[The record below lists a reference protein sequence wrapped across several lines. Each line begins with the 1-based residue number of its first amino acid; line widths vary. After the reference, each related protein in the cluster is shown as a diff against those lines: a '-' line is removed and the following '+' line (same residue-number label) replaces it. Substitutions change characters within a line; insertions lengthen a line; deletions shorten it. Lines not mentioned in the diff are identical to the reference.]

1 MTIEWMWALSG
12 LGAVLMS
19 AWVWHL
25 SRSLRRAHADAE
37 LARLEGQIQLAEV
50 SEALNQSKT
59 ALALAQAEQSHW
71 QQRAEQLTQSLT
83 AEQQA
88 KNTLAVSQAK
98 LQTRLDE
105 KQQQFE
111 QHQARLK
118 QEFSQ
123 LAQEIIEQKT
133 RSFKEQSELSLTQLL
148 TPLHHDVKD
157 FKQKV
162 EQIQQSETEQRL
174 ALKVELQS
182 LQKLNLNL
190 SDQAHQLTQ
199 ALQGQKKAQGNWGE
213 MILERVLETAGLV
226 APRDFAREVSFNS
239 DQGRQRPD
247 VVVYLPGE
255 RHLVI
260 DAKTSLAA
268 YSRFVNSDDESERQ
282 QALKE
287 HVVALR
293 ERMKELSDREYFKLP
308 GLVSPEVVILFVPIE
323 SAYVEAIK
331 ADDKLLDD
339 AMKMQLLI
347 ATPST
352 LLSSVHIV
360 RQLWRFAEQNKHSA
374 ELARRAELFYN
385 KLQSFIT
392 SLQAVGNQLDRAK
405 DSYEKAF
412 AQLYS
417 GRGNLIKQAA
427 EFKDLGVMVQK
438 ELPQDLVERAQLELI
453 QDVAKTLTDRV
464 D

>member
-1 MTIEWMWALSG
+1 MTREWMWALTG
-12 LGAVLMS
+12 LGALGMS
-19 AWVWHL
+19 AWIWHL

-37 LARLEGQIQLAEV
+37 LARLEGQIQLAEMN
-50 SEALNQSKT
+50 EALNQSKT
-59 ALALAQAEQSHW
+59 ALALAQTHQSHW

-88 KNTLAVSQAK
+88 KNALAVSQAK
-98 LQTRLDE
+98 LQTLLDE

-118 QEFSQ
+118 QEFST
-123 LAQEIIEQKT
+123 LAQDIIEQKT
-133 RSFKEQSELSLTQLL
+133 RSFQEQSALSLTQLL

-174 ALKVELQS
+174 ALKVELQN
-182 LQKLNLNL
+182 LQKLNVNL
-190 SDQAHQLTQ
+190 SDQAQQLTQ

-226 APRDFAREVSFNS
+226 SPRDFAREVSFNGE
-239 DQGRQRPD
+239 QGRQRPD

-268 YSRFVNSDDESERQ
+268 YSRFVNSEDETERQ
-282 QALKE
+282 HALKE
-287 HVVALR
+287 HVIALR

-352 LLSSVHIV
+352 LLSSVQIV

-385 KLQSFIT
+385 KLQSFIS
-392 SLQAVGNQLDRAK
+392 SLQAVGHQLDKAK

-453 QDVAKTLTDRV
+453 QDVARTLTDRV

>member
-1 MTIEWMWALSG
+1 MAITLDWLGFG
-12 LGAVLMS
+12 LAGLTVLAAGLVLWRQAVSKRQLKDTLLNLEILTQS
-19 AWVWHL
+19 QTEQLNAQNT
-25 SRSLRRAHADAE
+25 E
-37 LARLEGQIQLAEV
+37 LALARAEQQRWQQQAEGLQQ
-50 SEALNQSKT
+50 SLNQS
-59 ALALAQAEQSHW
+59 
-71 QQRAEQLTQSLT
+71 
-83 AEQQA
+83 QQA
-88 KNTLAVSQAK
+88 HNQLQVEQGK
-98 LQTRLDE
+98 LQTLLAE
-105 KQQQFE
+105 KQSQFE
-111 QHQARLK
+111 DQQVRLK

-213 MILERVLETAGLV
+213 MILERVLESAGLV
-226 APRDFAREVSFNS
+226 AQRDYAREVSFNGE
-239 DQGRQRPD
+239 QGRQRPD
-247 VVVYLPGE
+247 VVIYLPGQK
-255 RHLVI
+255 HLVV

-293 ERMKELSDREYFKLP
+293 ERMKELSERDYFKLP

-352 LLSSVHIV
+352 LLSSVQIV

-412 AQLYS
+412 GQLYS
-417 GRGNLIKQAA
+417 GRGNLIKQAS

-453 QDVAKTLTDRV
+453 EDLAPSHENK
-464 D
+464 

>member
-1 MTIEWMWALSG
+1 MAITLDWLGFGLAGLTVLAAGLVLWRQSVAKRQLNDAL
-12 LGAVLMS
+12 
-19 AWVWHL
+19 L
-25 SRSLRRAHADAE
+25 SLEILTQSQSEQLNGQNTE
-37 LARLEGQIQLAEV
+37 LALARAEQQRWQQQAE
-50 SEALNQSKT
+50 SLQQSLNQS
-59 ALALAQAEQSHW
+59 
-71 QQRAEQLTQSLT
+71 
-83 AEQQA
+83 QQA
-88 KNTLAVSQAK
+88 HNQLQVEQGK
-98 LQTRLDE
+98 LQTLLTE
-105 KQQQFE
+105 KQSQFE
-111 QHQARLK
+111 DQQVRLK

-268 YSRFVNSDDESERQ
+268 YSRFVNSDDETERQ

-352 LLSSVHIV
+352 LLSSVQIV

-405 DSYEKAF
+405 ESYEKAF
-412 AQLYS
+412 GQLYS

-438 ELPQDLVERAQLELI
+438 ELPDDLVERAQLELI
-453 QDVAKTLTDRV
+453 HDVPKALEKTE
-464 D
+464 

>member
-1 MTIEWMWALSG
+1 MILSEEIIGFGLAGLLALVAGLLMLQLYVLKRRFVDENNALSAINQ
-12 LGAVLMS
+12 LQS
-19 AWVWHL
+19 T
-25 SRSLRRAHADAE
+25 
-37 LARLEGQIQLAEV
+37 QLAEQAT
-50 SEALNQSKT
+50 S
-59 ALALAQAEQSHW
+59 LALAHSAQQHW
-71 QQRAEQLTQSLT
+71 QQLAEQRQLDW
-83 AEQQA
+83 QQA
-88 KNTLAVSQAK
+88 QQALSATQVALGK
-98 LQTRLDE
+98 VQTQLEE

-111 QHQARLK
+111 QQHALLK
-118 QEFSQ
+118 REFSQ
-123 LAQEIIEQKT
+123 LAQDIIEQKT

-174 ALKVELQS
+174 ALKVELQH
-182 LQKLNLNL
+182 LQKLNVNL

-213 MILERVLETAGLV
+213 MILERVLESAGLV
-226 APRDFAREVSFNS
+226 AQRDYAREVSFNS
-239 DQGRQRPD
+239 EQGRQRPD
-247 VVVYLPGE
+247 VIIYLPGE
-255 RHLVI
+255 KHLVV

-268 YSRFVNSDDESERQ
+268 YSRFVNTEDETERQ
-282 QALKE
+282 QALKD
-287 HVVALR
+287 HVTALR
-293 ERMKELSDREYFKLP
+293 ERMKELSERDYFKLP

-352 LLSSVHIV
+352 LLSSVQIV

-412 AQLYS
+412 GQLYS
-417 GRGNLIKQAA
+417 GRANLIKQAS

-453 QDVAKTLTDRV
+453 EDLAPSHENK
-464 D
+464 

>member
-1 MTIEWMWALSG
+1 MLVNEAMIGWLLAGLVLSVAGLLMLRLFSSKRALV
-12 LGAVLMS
+12 AQNTM
-19 AWVWHL
+19 L
-25 SRSLRRAHADAE
+25 SE
-37 LARLEGQIQLAEV
+37 LSELQRTQLAEQ
-50 SEALNQSKT
+50 AT
-59 ALALAQAEQSHW
+59 ALALAQSAQQHW
-71 QQRAEQLTQSLT
+71 QQQAEQRQADWQQT
-83 AEQQA
+83 QQA
-88 KNTLAVSQAK
+88 LNAAQIALGKAQTL
-98 LQTRLDE
+98 LEE

-111 QHQARLK
+111 QQNALLK
-118 QEFSQ
+118 REFAQ
-123 LAQEIIEQKT
+123 LAQDIIEQKT
-133 RSFKEQSELSLTQLL
+133 RSFKEQSELSLGQLL

-157 FKQKV
+157 FKQRV

-174 ALKVELQS
+174 ALKVELQN

-190 SDQAHQLTQ
+190 SDQAQQLTQ

-239 DQGRQRPD
+239 EQGRQRPD
-247 VVVYLPGE
+247 VIIYLPGE

-268 YSRFVNSDDESERQ
+268 YSRFVNSEDERERQ

-287 HVVALR
+287 HVNALR
-293 ERMKELSDREYFKLP
+293 ERMKELSEREYFKLA
-308 GLVSPEVVILFVPIE
+308 GLQTPEVVILFVPIE
-323 SAYVEAIK
+323 SAYAEAIK
-331 ADDKLLDD
+331 ADGTLLED

-352 LLSSVHIV
+352 LLSSVQIV

-374 ELARRAELFYN
+374 ELARRAELVYN
-385 KLQSFIT
+385 KLHGFIA
-392 SLQAVGNQLDRAK
+392 SLQAVGSQLDKAK

-427 EFKDLGVMVQK
+427 EFKELGVAVQK
-438 ELPQDLVERAQLELI
+438 QLPDELVERAQLALI
-453 QDVAKTLTDRV
+453 EDHVPSDENK
-464 D
+464 